1 TIAISAVNDRP
12 SFAIG
17 PDVTVETDDP
27 AQSITGWA
35 QDIFAGA
42 DNESDQVLTFYVATS
57 DDSLFATDGTPQISP
72 TGTLTFTPEGT
83 NTGTATVTVTLK
95 DDGSNEAPNIN
106 TTVAATFTITID
118 SANNPPTFT
127 KGGDETVE
135 EDSPART
142 VENWASG

>member
-1 TIAISAVNDRP
+1 M
-12 SFAIG
+12 
-17 PDVTVETDDP
+17 
-27 AQSITGWA
+27 
-35 QDIFAGA
+35 
-42 DNESDQVLTFYVATS
+42 
-57 DDSLFATDGTPQISP
+57 
-72 TGTLTFTPEGT
+72 
-83 NTGTATVTVTLK
+83 TLK

-142 VENWASG
+142 VENWASGIEAGNGSDSEIGTVNFTVVPATPSLFTAGGQPAVDEAGTLTFTPAPN